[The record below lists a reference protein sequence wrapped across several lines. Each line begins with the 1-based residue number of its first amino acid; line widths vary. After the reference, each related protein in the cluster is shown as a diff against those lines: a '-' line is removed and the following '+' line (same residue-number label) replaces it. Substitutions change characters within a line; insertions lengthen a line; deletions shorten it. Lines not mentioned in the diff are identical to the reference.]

1 MATRE
6 AGSFFRSTSA
16 RWAGTSETTA
26 DSHRSDAI
34 FERPVL
40 ALAQHNELLRVRH
53 RGEHEQGHQRI
64 EHPGQELFVARD
76 FFPLCGPALAA
87 RHFARIVSTS
97 VQAMWRDF
105 SFLPYSVSP
114 IFPGVI

>member
-40 ALAQHNELLRVRH
+40 ALGRHHGLLRARH
-53 RGEHEQGHQRI
+53 RGEHGQGQQRI
-64 EHPGQELFVARD
+64 EHPGQELFVAHE
-76 FFPLCGPALAA
+76 FLPLGRSALAA
-87 RHFARIVSTS
+87 RHFARIFSIS

>member
-34 FERPVL
+34 FERPVSLLGGIMDCCAHAIVENTGRGSSELSIL
-40 ALAQHNELLRVRH
+40 ARN
-53 RGEHEQGHQRI
+53 
-64 EHPGQELFVARD
+64 LFVAHE
-76 FFPLCGPALAA
+76 FLPLGRSALAA
-87 RHFARIVSTS
+87 RHFARI
-97 VQAMWRDF
+97 F
-105 SFLPYSVSP
+105 S
-114 IFPGVI
+114 